1 MLLVA
6 LHSQEADLGAR
17 HHARHAVEHAQTG
30 AQHRHDDRARLGD
43 LLADHGRDRGFDRLV
58 YDLEIAGCF
67 VGLQRDEL
75 GDEFAERGGGGVLVA
90 EHRELV
96 LDERVI
102 EYMQFHSY

>member
-1 MLLVA
+1 M
-6 LHSQEADLGAR
+6 
-17 HHARHAVEHAQTG
+17 RHAVEHAQTG